1 VTRLFDLGRALAM
14 AVLGALL
21 GAACVVAAYTLAP
34 DLVMKMD
41 IDPPSIVHG
50 LYPVERGPDGVS
62 YAWSKDLVTI
72 NLPGLDRQHPWEFS
86 LRFRGAREDPR
97 TLPIV
102 QISADGVT
110 LDQRQAQNTFQDV
123 AVKLPAGDGGQR
135 GARITIRCS
144 NTFIPGAYDPRPLGI
159 IVDEMHVVRLSRG
172 VPFVPRPALAAAT
185 LGGAIFGAFFG
196 LIGLTAGS
204 AALAAGALACGQ
216 AVALVHGAGPY
227 TATYTDQIPWLAGW
241 IAVIGALL
249 VSLTQRWMGQRL
261 RNTARF
267 AVAFSVAVLYLEL
280 LVLLHPTMPVE
291 DVLFQAHRFEWVRAG
306 RYFFTEFTPG
316 GYVFPYAIGLYVAA
330 LPFASLVHGTTG
342 YMVLVRTVTAV
353 ADAAAGVL
361 LYPMITRQT
370 GDRLAG
376 AIAVALFHLVPINF
390 YLQRVGNLT
399 SAFAQSLLFAC
410 VALIVLGFATP
421 GRYGRIALLTVIAF
435 TAMVSHANTIVM
447 LVLVLAAIALT
458 LWRFGRDN
466 APAGAGPVVLIVTA
480 IAAAAAITLYY
491 RRFGTIALAPLL
503 PEGGHGSIASR
514 FAAVPAQVMAS
525 YGWPVIALAMLGGI
539 VIRHRRDRLTL
550 TTWAWLAT
558 AGVIM
563 LLHVLLAIELP
574 FDLAAFPAIALLAA
588 LGASWLWRLGWE
600 GQAVSILLLL
610 ASVAVGIRNWVAP
623 LR

>member
-1 VTRLFDLGRALAM
+1 
-14 AVLGALL
+14 
-21 GAACVVAAYTLAP
+21 
-34 DLVMKMD
+34 
-41 IDPPSIVHG
+41 
-50 LYPVERGPDGVS
+50 
-62 YAWSKDLVTI
+62 
-72 NLPGLDRQHPWEFS
+72 
-86 LRFRGAREDPR
+86 
-97 TLPIV
+97 
-102 QISADGVT
+102 
-110 LDQRQAQNTFQDV
+110 
-123 AVKLPAGDGGQR
+123 
-135 GARITIRCS
+135 
-144 NTFIPGAYDPRPLGI
+144 
-159 IVDEMHVVRLSRG
+159 
-172 VPFVPRPALAAAT
+172 
-185 LGGAIFGAFFG
+185 
-196 LIGLTAGS
+196 
-204 AALAAGALACGQ
+204 
-216 AVALVHGAGPY
+216 
-227 TATYTDQIPWLAGW
+227 
-241 IAVIGALL
+241 L